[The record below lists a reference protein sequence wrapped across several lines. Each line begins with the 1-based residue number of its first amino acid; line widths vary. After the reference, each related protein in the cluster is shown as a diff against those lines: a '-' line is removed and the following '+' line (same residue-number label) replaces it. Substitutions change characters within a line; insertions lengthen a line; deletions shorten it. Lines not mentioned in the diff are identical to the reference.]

1 MMPSTGPGSKPLS
14 RSASCAARTFVW
26 LRPLRA
32 DLRLL
37 PEELMPVSLD
47 PLPLIPLPLIPDP
60 LLLIPLL
67 LPLLPV
73 PDELRDPDC
82 ELLLLPVSAGP
93 F

>member
-1 MMPSTGPGSKPLS
+1 LE
-14 RSASCAARTFVW
+14 F
-26 LRPLRA
+26 RA

-37 PEELMPVSLD
+37 LEELMPVSLD
-47 PLPLIPLPLIPDP
+47 PLLLIPLPLIP
-60 LLLIPLL
+60 LLLPVVPELPPSE
-67 LPLLPV
+67 LPLLPM